1 MCGIFCVIKK
11 RGILNREK
19 CIKSLRKLNH
29 RGPDWS
35 FYKIYNENVFLGQ
48 TVLSMT
54 GLSKKN
60 INNNFS
66 DSKNSFILFN
76 GEIYNYKELNL
87 LLKRKQNLEKPD
99 TKILINLIEEKNF
112 KNYHNYLDGM
122 YAYITYSSINNELTV
137 FRDPQGEK
145 ILYYHENNNE
155 IIFSSEINT
164 IIYYLNGN
172 VKIDY
177 DILSSY
183 FLTRHFSII
192 DKTVF
197 KNINILK
204 PGHEIKISLNSFR
217 IKQKEIL
224 NLRDLIDKNIYSS

>member
-1 MCGIFCVIKK
+1 
-11 RGILNREK
+11 
-19 CIKSLRKLNH
+19 
-29 RGPDWS
+29 
-35 FYKIYNENVFLGQ
+35 
-48 TVLSMT
+48 
-54 GLSKKN
+54 
-60 INNNFS
+60 
-66 DSKNSFILFN
+66 
-76 GEIYNYKELNL
+76 
-87 LLKRKQNLEKPD
+87 
-99 TKILINLIEEKNF
+99 
-112 KNYHNYLDGM
+112 M

-204 PGHEIKISLNSFR
+204 PGHEIKISLTVLEL
-217 IKQKEIL
+217 KKEIL
-224 NLRDLIDKNIYSS
+224 NLRDLIDKNIYSSLNRSKEKDLVNELDYLLKKISKKCYQKRDYLVQFLVQV

>member
-66 DSKNSFILFN
+66 DSKNSFIL
-76 GEIYNYKELNL
+76 
-87 LLKRKQNLEKPD
+87 
-99 TKILINLIEEKNF
+99 
-112 KNYHNYLDGM
+112 
-122 YAYITYSSINNELTV
+122 LTV
-137 FRDPQGEK
+137 KF
-145 ILYYHENNNE
+145 
-155 IIFSSEINT
+155 T
-164 IIYYLNGN
+164 I
-172 VKIDY
+172 
-177 DILSSY
+177 
-183 FLTRHFSII
+183 TR
-192 DKTVF
+192 
-197 KNINILK
+197 N
-204 PGHEIKISLNSFR
+204 
-217 IKQKEIL
+217 
-224 NLRDLIDKNIYSS
+224 